1 MFDLNQ
7 EITKWRNNLTRS
19 ETLGES
25 DVDELEGHLREEVGS
40 LKGSKLSDEE
50 AFLVA
55 AYRLGDTARLSDE
68 YAKINRG
75 KRFRQNVSWM
85 IAGILTYLLAT
96 HFDAAVSKDC
106 VLLAANSGITG
117 YRSLGFIGFG
127 SKILILIITF
137 FLGYFFCRL
146 ILQTHGFKKQIKQ
159 LTTRM
164 CLLMKLL
171 VFVLMTVVFR
181 AAFHIPVPGFRP
193 MNIQQYVVQASIYTK
208 SLWSVF
214 LPVILVM
221 VLINLSKP
229 NLHEVE

>member
-1 MFDLNQ
+1 MFDLNR

-25 DVDELEGHLREEVGS
+25 DIDELEGHLREEVGS
-40 LKGSKLSDEE
+40 LKGSKLSVQE

-55 AYRLGDTARLSDE
+55 AHRLGGTARLSDE

-96 HFDAAVSKDC
+96 HFDAAVSKGC

-117 YRSLGFIGFG
+117 SNSLGFIGFG
-127 SKILILIITF
+127 LKILTLITTF
-137 FLGYFFCRL
+137 VWDYFFCRL

-164 CLLMKLL
+164 CPLLKLL
-171 VFVLMTVVFR
+171 VFVLMAVVFR
-181 AAFHIPVPGFRP
+181 AAFSIPVPGLRP
-193 MNIQQYVVQASIYTK
+193 MNIQQYVAQASKYTN

-229 NLHEVE
+229 NLYEVE

>member
-7 EITKWRNNLTRS
+7 EITKWRNNLAQS

-25 DVDELEGHLREEVGS
+25 DVDELEGHLQEEFES

-55 AYRLGDTARLSDE
+55 AHRLGDMARLSDE
-68 YAKINRG
+68 YAKIYRG

-85 IAGILTYLLAT
+85 ITGILIYLLAT
-96 HFDAAVSKDC
+96 HFDAAVSKGC

-127 SKILILIITF
+127 SKILTLITTF
-137 FLGYFFCRL
+137 ILGYFFCRL
-146 ILQTHGFKKQIKQ
+146 ILQTHGFEKQIKQ
-159 LTTRM
+159 LITRM
-164 CLLMKLL
+164 CFLMKLL
-171 VFVLMTVVFR
+171 VFLLMTVVFR
-181 AAFHIPVPGFRP
+181 IAFSIPVPGFRS
-193 MNIQQYVVQASIYTK
+193 MNIQQDVVQASTYTK
-208 SLWSVF
+208 HLWSAF

>member
-7 EITKWRNNLTRS
+7 EITKWRNNLTQS

-25 DVDELEGHLREEVGS
+25 DIDELEGHLREGVVS

-55 AYRLGDTARLSDE
+55 AYRLGATARLSDE

-75 KRFRQNVSWM
+75 KRFRQNVSW
-85 IAGILTYLLAT
+85 IITGILTYLLAT
-96 HFDAAVSKDC
+96 HFAAAVSKDC

-117 YRSLGFIGFG
+117 YRSLGFIGFV
-127 SKILILIITF
+127 SQILTLITTF
-137 FLGYFFCRL
+137 FLGYFICRL
-146 ILQTHGFKKQIKQ
+146 ILQTHGFRKQIKE

-164 CLLMKLL
+164 RLLMALL
-171 VFVLMTVVFR
+171 IFVLMTVVYR

-193 MNIQQYVVQASIYTK
+193 MNIQQYVVQALTYTK
-208 SLWSVF
+208 FLWSVF
-214 LPVILVM
+214 LPLILVM
-221 VLINLSKP
+221 ILINLSKP